1 MENKILN
8 VTIIAGNVH
17 QLRLAANLTQSEL
30 AKLIHV
36 STSSI
41 NAWERGHTYPSLIN
55 VLSICNYFKVKV
67 DDLIGV
73 PSMKNQRLICYTLPV
88 SYVTPQSEFVIRRT
102 QKHD

>member
-8 VTIIAGNVH
+8 VTIIAGNIH
-17 QLRLAANLTQSEL
+17 QLRLAANLSQLEL

-36 STSSI
+36 STSSVY
-41 NAWERGHTYPSLIN
+41 AWENGRTYPNLIN

-73 PSMKNQRLICYTLPV
+73 PSMIN
-88 SYVTPQSEFVIRRT
+88 
-102 QKHD
+102 